1 MEDSFFS
8 DGYVDAY
15 EQDMLWLSDARGA
28 LLSHPMRGEADQL
41 ANASFTRMLAVTMV
55 GNVEAWLREWARR
68 EPDLGLKTYFA
79 RGTKNGKKVRVVR
92 AALDKKGLTLD
103 EDVLGSYLAVKYLRN
118 IVVHSVQ
125 EPRHDDIQWITDHGF
140 PADPRRLN
148 ANHWWRIFDLN
159 NLIVGVIWLAASF
172 QHHGG
177 QVGKPWSLPQDT
189 HYERLGLVRT
199 QNLPRIFWRNL
210 EKISM
215 RLDRVIEETASSDD
229 WHWASSTAHSVA
241 REMQWQEV
249 RRLKLLAARSAA
261 QRGFELLTEHQHLG
275 EVALESWSEYWGLTS
290 QPHSL
295 AVSDIECAQ
304 AVLSE
309 LGARGVFPKGG
320 YLPWTEEVEAELG
333 VDAIRLALEGYAPLA
348 EAQIA
353 QALTTG
359 RNVYNLGASPTAAM
373 LLATQLPAV
382 DPGRTGAYLAEAE
395 TALLAYELAR
405 VWYSYV
411 EYGTFEVP
419 NLAPFCRRMLNEFR
433 ALAQDGG

>member
-15 EQDMLWLSDARGA
+15 EQDTLWLWDARGA

-79 RGTKNGKKVRVVR
+79 RKANNRKKVNVVR
-92 AALDKKGLTLD
+92 AALEKKGLTLD

-125 EPRHDDIQWITDHGF
+125 EPRDDDIQWITDHGF

-148 ANHWWRIFDLN
+148 ANHWWSIFDLN

-172 QHHGG
+172 QDRGG

-189 HYERLGLVRT
+189 HYERLGLVRKE
-199 QNLPRIFWRNL
+199 NLPRIFWRNL

-215 RLDRVIEETASSDD
+215 RLDRVIEDTVSSDD
-229 WHWASSTAHSVA
+229 WHWAKGRAETDAS
-241 REMQWQEV
+241 EMEWQEV
-249 RRLKLLAARSAA
+249 ERLKLLTARSAA
-261 QRGFELLTEHQHLG
+261 QDGSTLLNEHQHLG
-275 EVALESWSEYWGLTS
+275 EAALESWREYWRLTS
-290 QPHSL
+290 EVHRVT
-295 AVSDIECAQ
+295 VSDTESAQ
-304 AVLSE
+304 AVLTMLGE
-309 LGARGVFPKGG
+309 LGVYPKGG
-320 YLPWTEEVEAELG
+320 FLPWTEEVEAELG

-348 EAQIA
+348 EARIA
-353 QALTTG
+353 EALTTG
-359 RNVYNLGASPTAAM
+359 RNVYNLGANPTAAM

-382 DPGRTGAYLAEAE
+382 DPERTAAYLEEAE

-405 VWYSYV
+405 AWYSYV
-411 EYGTFEVP
+411 EHGSFEIP
-419 NLAPFCRRMLNEFR
+419 SLAPFYRRMLNEFR